1 MIGLVG
7 FLVEALVSEA
17 APTSL
22 VARNRVP
29 TPSPSC
35 FLIFVRPSLYGR
47 RLESAGPAGRV
58 VETLP
63 QRLRG
68 TPRSTSF
75 READLRRSSRLSSRR
90 PVLEEG
96 KLRGGRRDSL
106 RRNSSTGLCIP
117 YDEASQ
123 KRIRPLDLRAQG
135 ELTLAAASSEKQ
147 RKERAVRARR
157 SERPLR

>member
-29 TPSPSC
+29 TPS
-35 FLIFVRPSLYGR
+35 SLLLPYIYQAKSRSGDWR
-47 RLESAGPAGRV
+47 RWCSVADPVEGSAPQPTAQHHQLHSRGGPG
-58 VETLP
+58 
-63 QRLRG
+63 
-68 TPRSTSF
+68 
-75 READLRRSSRLSSRR
+75 RSSCLSSRR

-106 RRNSSTGLCIP
+106 RRTSSKGLCIP

-147 RKERAVRARR
+147 RKERAARARR
-157 SERPLR
+157 SEDHIRL